1 MVEDLAA
8 LQREVECAVVLVT
21 HSERLASAAGRV
33 VELRDGAVALRWLRW
48 SGCEDVSVV
57 FGRGDAAVTALTDA
71 TVEIAPGETV
81 ALVGPVGLRQ
91 DDAAAGARRPGRAS
105 RVVRHRRAG
114 RPASLTSSRSPV
126 SCRRCRRSRTSP
138 SAPGSPA
145 APAAGPAGWPAEL
158 LELVGLAHRG
168 QHLPGELSGGEAQ
181 RVAVARAL
189 ALGPRLLLCDEPTG
203 QLDADTG
210 GRVLD
215 LLEALQAEEG
225 FALVVS
231 THDADIAARLT
242 RLLLLEDGRLA
253 GIEVSA

>member
-1 MVEDLAA
+1 VAF
-8 LQREVECAVVLVT
+8 VV
-21 HSERLASAAGRV
+21 R
-33 VELRDGAVALRWLRW
+33 
-48 SGCEDVSVV
+48 CEDVSVV
-57 FGRGDAAVTALTDA
+57 FGRGDAAVTALRDA
-71 TVEIAPGETV
+71 TVEIGPGETV
-81 ALVGPVGLRQ
+81 ALAGPSGSGKTTLLQVLGGLVEPSY
-91 DDAAAGARRPGRAS
+91 GT
-105 RVVRHRRAG
+105 VELAG
-114 RPASLTSSRSPV
+114 RPAYVFQEPGLLPSLSALENVAFGTWLARRATGRPGRS
-126 SCRRCRRSRTSP
+126 
-138 SAPGSPA
+138 
-145 APAAGPAGWPAEL
+145 PAEL

-181 RVAVARAL
+181 RVALARAL

-231 THDADIAARLT
+231 THDADIAARLS

-253 GIEVSA
+253 GVEVNA